1 MAIARVPAA
10 ILLLCVAGSGTSC
23 RHESADFT
31 PDTPGA
37 PALAAPPQHERGA
50 PLDIPVERLRL
61 AELVGKAYGDSIPF
75 PGSAAF
81 RGRWMLDSAPA
92 APTVGVEE
100 RSSGGRTVLV
110 LDSIVGRSRA
120 GRPLWLIL
128 DAIRL
133 PVAGDSVVLHTNCGY
148 DQAVAGR
155 RLFALARQIDAYE
168 LTDVRAAWLVNRATR
183 RFEAASLVGLRCWNE
198 GWGQ

>member
-1 MAIARVPAA
+1 MAIPRMPAA
-10 ILLLCVAGSGTSC
+10 LLLLCVAASSTSC

-31 PDTPGA
+31 PDTAGA
-37 PALAAPPQHERGA
+37 PALAAPPQHDRGA

-61 AELVGKAYGDSIPF
+61 AELVGTVYGDSVPF

-81 RGRWMLDSAPA
+81 RGRWMLDPTPA
-92 APTVGVEE
+92 APTVVVEE

-110 LDSIVGRSRA
+110 LDSLVGRSRA

-133 PVAGDSVVLHTNCGY
+133 PVAGDSVVFYTNCGY
-148 DQAVAGR
+148 DEAVGGR
-155 RLFALARQIDAYE
+155 RLFALARQVDAYE
-168 LTDVRAAWLVNRATR
+168 VTDVRAAWQVNRATGH
-183 RFEAASLVGLRCWNE
+183 FEAASLAGLRCWNE